1 MSKINISLIDG
12 YHITA
17 TDKRHIAEIIR
28 RGWSK
33 GASKYRHYSI
43 TEGKEDT
50 ACVIIESKERT
61 SSGRMEIR
69 RNTVTIRIK
78 RKQ

>member
-33 GASKYRHYSI
+33 GASKFRNYSI
-43 TEGKEDT
+43 TERKDDT
-50 ACVIIESKERT
+50 AYVIIESRERT
-61 SSGRMEIR
+61 SAGHMEIR

-78 RKQ
+78 GDQ